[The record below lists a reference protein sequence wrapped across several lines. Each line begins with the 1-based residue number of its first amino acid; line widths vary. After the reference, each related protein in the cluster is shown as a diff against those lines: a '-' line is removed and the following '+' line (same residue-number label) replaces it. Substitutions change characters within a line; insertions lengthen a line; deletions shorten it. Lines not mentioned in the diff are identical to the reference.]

1 MAQNLNT
8 VETLFQPE
16 VFKALADETRL
27 AVLARIAYAGRA
39 LTVSEIKDCCGI
51 HLSGV
56 SRHLRQ
62 LRSAGL
68 VEAEK
73 NGREVL
79 YRLHAG
85 DAITLLRRLADALED
100 CENGTTCCM
109 EEK

>member
-1 MAQNLNT
+1 MKGRSQA
-8 VETLFQPE
+8 VELWFQPE
-16 VFKALADETRL
+16 IFKALADETRL
-27 AVLARIAYAGRA
+27 AVLTRIAVAGRP

-62 LRSAGL
+62 LRLAGL

-73 NGREVL
+73 SGREVR
-79 YRLHAG
+79 YRLQAN
-85 DAITLLRRLADALED
+85 DVVALLRGLADSLES
-100 CENGTTCCM
+100 CETNCCV